1 MNLLIIS
8 RKYLLIIKVVEA
20 NRLEDPFITE
30 VDNSNNNNDNNN
42 GNDNNR
48 HFNPPLYKLESY
60 HLHNRPISSNNIGP
74 PLNFFTSSSV
84 SSSASSQQEY
94 LPITELVNL
103 SYPSAV
109 HENKWNAYL
118 NSVNNQ
124 YINNSR
130 RSSSRISN
138 NQSYRTS
145 ISNNSFD
152 PLSASPPPESLSS
165 SSLGIE
171 STIKSDL
178 AYAHLTGESRTE
190 QILKHILTNYKSHQ
204 RPNENSLDPTIVTV
218 NMQIIDISS
227 SNVVRMEYTM
237 NCYLRQQWIDPRLAW
252 EANPVLNSSVSNLLL
267 NQQKKQLWLPD
278 LFFRNGKSGF
288 LHHISQPNFLLRVK
302 SNGQVL
308 YSQKI
313 TMVLACQM
321 YLKNFPMDRQEC
333 TVDIGSY
340 GYTIDQLKF
349 IWHHEKPVTI
359 SDELQLLE
367 FERPQ
372 KTFTTV
378 SQ

>member
-1 MNLLIIS
+1 MPSIVNNPYI
-8 RKYLLIIKVVEA
+8 
-20 NRLEDPFITE
+20 
-30 VDNSNNNNDNNN
+30 NNNN
-42 GNDNNR
+42 
-48 HFNPPLYKLESY
+48 
-60 HLHNRPISSNNIGP
+60 
-74 PLNFFTSSSV
+74 
-84 SSSASSQQEY
+84 
-94 LPITELVNL
+94 
-103 SYPSAV
+103 
-109 HENKWNAYL
+109 
-118 NSVNNQ
+118 
-124 YINNSR
+124 NNSSR
-130 RSSSRISN
+130 HRSNSISN

-145 ISNNSFD
+145 ITNNSFNS
-152 PLSASPPPESLSS
+152 LFTSPPPESSS
-165 SSLGIE
+165 SSSSPSSKLGVE
-171 STIKSDL
+171 SIKSDI

-252 EANPVLNSSVSNLLL
+252 HANPVLNSSVSNLLL

-288 LHHISQPNFLLRVK
+288 LHHISQPNFLLRVN

-378 SQ
+378 SQSINQSINYLFYFYEWNI